1 MRISSVDCM
10 RIVRNMLLNKRVL
23 LILAKIDGKS
33 SGNNRGM
40 LRKGIGRDSLCG
52 LMREMLIE

>member
-33 SGNNRGM
+33 SGNNRGKE
-40 LRKGIGRDSLCG
+40 LGGTPYAV
-52 LMREMLIE
+52 